1 MPPRRAWVGVE
12 VHTTL
17 AVVTKLLC
25 PCPAGLDAPPNT
37 LTCPVCAG
45 FPGAL
50 PSLNAR
56 AAQLGW
62 RAAFALGATPA
73 RRSSFSRKHYRWPD
87 LPKGYQV
94 TQTDRPLA
102 TGGVVHARLG
112 DETIRLPLRELHLEE
127 DAGRLHPH
135 PEGVRIDLNRAGV
148 ALLELVSDPTPLS
161 PEALEALLRALHRA
175 LVAAGVTR
183 GRLERGELRL
193 DLNVSLADA
202 EHGGP
207 GPKVEIKNIGSFRF
221 ARLAFEEELRRQQAL
236 LDAGEA
242 VEPHTRAFDG
252 RQSRPLRDAGSK
264 SYLIF
269 PEPDLPPLVASA
281 AALAEARGRL
291 DAVPLDLHLLRED
304 ARAAERLSQLGL
316 TAPELGFLRGQP
328 LAERL
333 FWEAL
338 AAGGSP
344 NLSLTWL
351 RDEAWRHLKQ
361 SGRGGLTGQ
370 ALVDL
375 AQSVTLGERSRAQ
388 ARAALQA
395 LITGETPTPQT
406 PDESPEALD
415 LPTLVQTVLDEA
427 PALYARLKAGETRL
441 EAHFIGQAMRR
452 GQGAWSP
459 AELLATIR
467 GMAKPS

>member
-12 VHTTL
+12 VHAAL
-17 AVVTKLLC
+17 AVVSKLLC
-25 PCPAGLDAPPNT
+25 PCPAGVDAPPNT

-50 PSLNAR
+50 PSLNGR

-62 RAAFALGATPA
+62 RAALALGATPA

-102 TGGVVHARLG
+102 TGGAVHAVLEG
-112 DETIRLPLRELHLEE
+112 ETLRLPLRELHLEE

-148 ALLELVSDPTPLS
+148 ALLELVSEPTQLS

-175 LVAAGVTR
+175 LVAAGVTH

-202 EHGGP
+202 DHGGP
-207 GPKVEIKNIGSFRF
+207 GPKVEIKNLGSFRF
-221 ARLAFEEELRRQQAL
+221 VRLAYEEEIRRQQAL
-236 LDAGEA
+236 LDAGEP

-252 RQSRPLRDAGSK
+252 RRSRPLRDAGSK
-264 SYLIF
+264 GYLVLA
-269 PEPDLPPLVASA
+269 EPDLPPLVASA
-281 AALAEARGRL
+281 AALAEAQGRL
-291 DAVPLDLHLLRED
+291 DAAPLDLFLLRED
-304 ARAAERLSQLGL
+304 ARAAERLSRLGL
-316 TAPELGFLRGQP
+316 TPAEVTFLRGQP

-338 AAGGSP
+338 AAGGAP
-344 NLSLTWL
+344 DLSLRWL

-361 SGRGGLTGQ
+361 SGRGGLTGE

-375 AQSVTLGERSRAQ
+375 AQSVTLGERTRAQ

-395 LITGETPTPQT
+395 LITGETPTPH
-406 PDESPEALD
+406 EPEAID
-415 LPTLVQTVLDEA
+415 LSTLVQTVFNEA
-427 PALYARLKAGETRL
+427 PELHARLNAGETRL
-441 EAHFIGQAMRR
+441 EAHFIGQVMRR

-459 AELLATIR
+459 AEVLNTIR
-467 GMAKPS
+467 ATAKRS

>member
-12 VHTTL
+12 VHAAL
-17 AVVTKLLC
+17 AVVSKLLC
-25 PCPAGLDAPPNT
+25 PCPAGADAPPNT

-50 PSLNAR
+50 PSLNGR

-62 RAAFALGATPA
+62 RAALALGATPA

-102 TGGVVHARLG
+102 TGGAVHAVLDG
-112 DETIRLPLRELHLEE
+112 ETHRLPLRELHLEE

-148 ALLELVSDPTPLS
+148 ALLELVSEPTQLS

-175 LVAAGVTR
+175 LVAAGVTH

-202 EHGGP
+202 DHDGP
-207 GPKVEIKNIGSFRF
+207 GPKVEIKNLGSFRF
-221 ARLAFEEELRRQQAL
+221 VRLAYEEEIRRQQAL
-236 LDAGEA
+236 LDAGEP

-252 RQSRPLRDAGSK
+252 RRSRPLRDAGSK
-264 SYLIF
+264 GYLVLA
-269 PEPDLPPLVASA
+269 EPDLPPLVASA

-291 DAVPLDLHLLRED
+291 DAAPLDLFLLRED
-304 ARAAERLSQLGL
+304 ARAAERLSRLGL
-316 TAPELGFLRGQP
+316 TPAEVTFLRGQP
-328 LAERL
+328 LTERL

-338 AAGGSP
+338 AAGGAP
-344 NLSLTWL
+344 DLTFRWL

-361 SGRGGLTGQ
+361 SGRGGLTGE

-375 AQSVTLGERSRAQ
+375 AQSVALGERTRAQ

-395 LITGETPTPQT
+395 LITGETPSPH
-406 PDESPEALD
+406 EPEAID
-415 LPTLVQTVLDEA
+415 LSTLVQTVFNEA
-427 PALYARLKAGETRL
+427 PELHARLNAGETRL
-441 EAHFIGQAMRR
+441 EAHFIGQVMRR

-459 AELLATIR
+459 AEVLNTIR
-467 GMAKPS
+467 ATAKRS